1 MKLSL
6 STNWLNRR
14 IADGAAIAEKALE
27 LGFDELELGF
37 NTTTEQIPGFKA
49 MLDRIPVGSV
59 HAFAPLPIS
68 APYGSP
74 ELYELASRDK
84 GARATA
90 RVWLAKTIRFAAGMG
105 ADTVVLHA
113 GRVGFKPLFGALDTP
128 ILADALE
135 KAKRDVKAEPF
146 AKLNAK
152 ALGLRARN
160 GRRRIDILKREIE
173 ELSPLLDET
182 KVTLALENLPYLE
195 GFPNESE
202 TETLLAALPGARV
215 KAWFDTGHHRV
226 RESYGW
232 LAKPFDPAKAD
243 FSLYAGMH
251 LNDVVDFFDDHS
263 EPGGGKVDFAALV
276 PMMRAVRH
284 VVFEP
289 KDHVSEERLRDGIAL
304 IRKLISG

>member
-6 STNWLNRR
+6 STNWCNRR
-14 IADGAAIAEKALE
+14 IADGAEIAEKALG
-27 LGFDELELGF
+27 LGFGELELGF
-37 NTTTEQIPGFKA
+37 NTSAEQIPGFKA
-49 MLDRIPVGSV
+49 MLSRIPVGSV

-74 ELYELASRDK
+74 ELYEFASAAEGD
-84 GARATA
+84 RATA
-90 RVWLAKTIRFAAGMG
+90 RVWLAKTVRFAAEMG

-113 GRVGFKPLFGALDTP
+113 GRVGFKPLFGTLSTTV
-128 ILADALE
+128 LAAALE
-135 KAKRDVKAEPF
+135 TAKRDISAEPF

-152 ALGLRARN
+152 AKKIRARR
-160 GRRRIDILKREIE
+160 GLKRLDILKREIE
-173 ELSPLLDET
+173 GVIPLLEDA

-195 GFPNESE
+195 GFPDESE
-202 TETLLAALPGARV
+202 TEALLAAFPSAPV

-232 LAKPFDPAKAD
+232 LRKPFDPAAAD
-243 FSLYAGMH
+243 FSHYAGMH
-251 LNDVVDFFDDHS
+251 LNDVADFNDDHDA
-263 EPGGGKVDFAALV
+263 PGEGKVDFAALV

-289 KDHVSEERLRDGIAL
+289 KDHVDEPRLRAGIAR
-304 IRKLISG
+304 IRSLLA